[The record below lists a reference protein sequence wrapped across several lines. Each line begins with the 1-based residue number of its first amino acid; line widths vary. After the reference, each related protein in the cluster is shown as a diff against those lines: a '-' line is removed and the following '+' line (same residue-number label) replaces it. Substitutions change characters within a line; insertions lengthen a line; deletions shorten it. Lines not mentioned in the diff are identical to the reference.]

1 MDYRQ
6 RCPKCTEKALCEA
19 CIKTMTDQLDPL
31 VLDYL
36 QKHHAATVIRLVIF
50 LLGDQWTLAH
60 ERIAHLLQ
68 QRLIQFEQGGVVR
81 TIARFQHARVYRFIP
96 VLERAEEH
104 QPQEVDSDLFDDEDF
119 DLDGDGYDPDLSPQ
133 KNDGLLHDWFDE
145 GADILEFK
153 PPRKPK

>member
-6 RCPKCTEKALCEA
+6 RCPKCTDKTLCEA
-19 CIKTMTDQLDPL
+19 CAKTMTDQLDPL

-50 LLGDQWTLAH
+50 LLGDQWSLAH

-104 QPQEVDSDLFDDEDF
+104 QPQEAESDLFDDEDF
-119 DLDGDGYDPDLSPQ
+119 DLEDDGYDPALADQKSDDL
-133 KNDGLLHDWFDE
+133 LRDWFDE
-145 GADILEFK
+145 GAEIIEIK
-153 PPRKPK
+153 PPRKLK